1 MEGKHDI
8 NGIILAGGKSERMGT
23 SKAFLEFKGK
33 PFIWYCIEALKP
45 LTKKI
50 IVVSD
55 DPRFDA
61 FPITRISDEIK
72 ESGPVGG
79 LYSGLKYSNTQ
90 FNLVLSCDVPCIQT
104 SMLQRLVDAMDQTI
118 DVIQL
123 AGEEKSHP
131 LLALYQK
138 SCTDYLKQQLENDE
152 RRLRKVVAPL
162 KTKTLTI
169 TGEEANQ
176 LRNINTKKE
185 YKALTYDVEH

>member
-1 MEGKHDI
+1 MEGKHNI

-23 SKAFLEFKGK
+23 SKAFLEFQRK

-45 LTKKI
+45 LTKEI

-61 FPITRISDEIK
+61 FPTTRISDEIK

-79 LYSGLKYSNTQ
+79 LYSGLNYSNTQ
-90 FNLVLSCDVPCIQT
+90 FNLVMSCDVPCIQT
-104 SMLQRLVDAMDQTI
+104 SILQRLVDALDENL

-123 AGEEKSHP
+123 ASEEKSHP

-138 SCTDYLKQQLENDE
+138 GCTDYLKQQLENDE

-162 KTKTLTI
+162 KTKTLII

-185 YKALTYDVEH
+185 YKALTHDVEH

>member
-1 MEGKHDI
+1 MKRKPDI

-23 SKAFLEFKGK
+23 PKAFLEFQGK

-50 IVVSD
+50 VVVSD
-55 DPRFDA
+55 DSRFEA

-79 LYSGLKYSNTQ
+79 LYSGLNYSNTQ

-104 SMLQRLVDAMDQTI
+104 SMLQRLVEAMDETI

-123 AGEEKSHP
+123 AGPEKSHP

-138 SCTDYLKQQLENDE
+138 RCTNYLKQQLENDE
-152 RRLRKVVAPL
+152 RRLREVVAPL
-162 KTKTLTI
+162 KTKTLII
-169 TGEEANQ
+169 TGEEAKQ
-176 LRNINTKKE
+176 LKNINTKKE
-185 YKALTYDVEH
+185 YKELTHDIEH